1 MGDFMNDELLP
12 REKMIKNGIK
22 ALEDYELLALLLD
35 TGTKDESVF
44 DLSKRLL
51 KEYGFRKLFNMD
63 YNEIIKIKGIKA
75 AKASKL
81 LSCFEVT
88 RRIISDEVNELKLDD
103 AESLFKYIYPDYYLI
118 DYEILTVIYVDH
130 KLNVL
135 RKDKYSDKS
144 KDMIRMP
151 IKDIIKNSLNIDAY
165 GIFLVHNHPKGSLYP
180 SDNDI
185 KSTIDL
191 LNICN
196 DINVHLFDHLIIS
209 RGMYYSFSES
219 GCLKLV

>member
-1 MGDFMNDELLP
+1 MNDELLP

-22 ALEDYELLALLLD
+22 SLEDYELLALLLD

-103 AESLFKYIYPDYYLI
+103 AESLFKYIYPDY
-118 DYEILTVIYVDH
+118 
-130 KLNVL
+130 
-135 RKDKYSDKS
+135 
-144 KDMIRMP
+144 
-151 IKDIIKNSLNIDAY
+151 
-165 GIFLVHNHPKGSLYP
+165 
-180 SDNDI
+180 
-185 KSTIDL
+185 
-191 LNICN
+191 
-196 DINVHLFDHLIIS
+196 
-209 RGMYYSFSES
+209 
-219 GCLKLV
+219 

>member
-1 MGDFMNDELLP
+1 MVLYIDTHLDDVV
-12 REKMIKNGIK
+12 I
-22 ALEDYELLALLLD
+22 ALYE
-35 TGTKDESVF
+35 
-44 DLSKRLL
+44 
-51 KEYGFRKLFNMD
+51 N
-63 YNEIIKIKGIKA
+63 NEIIKIKGIKA

-165 GIFLVHNHPKGSLYP
+165 GIFLVHNHPQGTLFP
-180 SDNDI
+180 SDADI
-185 KSTIDL
+185 DSTRRLIK
-191 LNICN
+191 ICSN
-196 DINVHLFDHLIIS
+196 LGIHFFDHLIIA
-209 RGMYYSFSES
+209 RGIYYSFSES
-219 GCLKLV
+219 SNDLVK